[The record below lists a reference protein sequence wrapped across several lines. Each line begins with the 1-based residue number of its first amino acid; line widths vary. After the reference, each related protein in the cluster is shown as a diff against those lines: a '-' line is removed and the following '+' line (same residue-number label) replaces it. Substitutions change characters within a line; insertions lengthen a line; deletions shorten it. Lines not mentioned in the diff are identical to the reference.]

1 MKKDKKNKIFSRIII
16 VLFVIYITIYIS
28 QLTGYYEYKNY
39 QKMVLT
45 KEQIKQFE
53 QDVKDGKNV
62 KLNDYVVNTN
72 KHYQTRLSK
81 IGYDLSELISK
92 TVNKGINSSFDF
104 LIKLVDE

>member
-16 VLFVIYITIYIS
+16 ILFVIYITIYIS

-45 KEQIKQFE
+45 KEQVRQFE

-72 KHYQTRLSK
+72 KYYQTRLSK
-81 IGYDLSELISK
+81 AGLDLSNIISDL
-92 TVNKGINSSFDF
+92 VQKGISSSFDF
-104 LIKLVDE
+104 LVKLVDE